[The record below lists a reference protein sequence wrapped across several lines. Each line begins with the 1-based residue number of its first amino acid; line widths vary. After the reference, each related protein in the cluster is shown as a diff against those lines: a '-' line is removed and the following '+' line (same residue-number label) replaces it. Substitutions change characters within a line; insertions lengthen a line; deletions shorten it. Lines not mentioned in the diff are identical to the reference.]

1 MLLYIVKHLARAVG
15 VFLTVT
21 FATFVV
27 MYGNGAGVARATL
40 GMNASAQDVQRR
52 MADLGLDRPLFVQYF
67 DWLGGLFTGDL
78 GRSYYTGQSVAGA
91 LGVRVPVTM
100 SLIIVTLVLTV
111 IISVF
116 LGVAAAYY
124 RGWVDRTVQVVA
136 GLGAAIPSFIV
147 AVVLVLV
154 FAVNNPILPAT
165 GYVRPTDSVSGWL
178 ASITLPVI
186 SILIGT
192 LGAAQIRGSVID
204 VLSRDFVRTLRARG
218 ISERAVVFRHV
229 LRSASGPGIIA
240 FGLLVVAMFG
250 GTIFVEQVFA
260 LPGMGQLLN
269 QSAQAGDVPMVMGCV
284 LVTTIVVL
292 VVNLIADLSNAL
304 LNPKARTR

>member
-1 MLLYIVKHLARAVG
+1 MLLYTIKHLARAVG

-40 GMNASAQDVQRR
+40 GMNASEEDVQRR
-52 MADLGLDRPLFVQYF
+52 MVELGLDRPLFVQYF
-67 DWLGGLFTGDL
+67 DWLGGVLTGNL
-78 GRSYYTGQSVAGA
+78 GRSYYTGQAVTSA
-91 LGVRVPVTM
+91 LEVRVPVTM
-100 SLIIVTLVLTV
+100 SLIIVTLILTI

-124 RGWVDRTVQVVA
+124 GGWVDRTVQVVA
-136 GLGAAIPSFIV
+136 GIGAAIPPFIT

-154 FAVNNPILPAT
+154 FAVNNPIFPAT
-165 GYVRPTDSVSGWL
+165 GYVRPTESVSGWL
-178 ASITLPVI
+178 ASITLPVTA
-186 SILIGT
+186 ILIGT

-269 QSAQAGDVPMVMGCV
+269 QSAQAGDIPMVMGCV
-284 LVTTIVVL
+284 LVTTVVVL
-292 VVNLIADLSNAL
+292 VVNLIADISNSL
-304 LNPKARTR
+304 LNPKARMR

>member
-40 GMNASAQDVQRR
+40 GMNASEQDVQRR
-52 MADLGLDRPLFVQYF
+52 MVELGLDRPLFVQYF
-67 DWLGGLFTGDL
+67 EWLGGAFTGDL
-78 GRSYYTGQSVAGA
+78 GRSYYTGQSVTSA
-91 LGVRVPVTM
+91 LMVRVPVTM
-100 SLIIVTLVLTV
+100 SLIISTLVLSV
-111 IISVF
+111 LISVI
-116 LGVAAAYY
+116 LGVVAAYY
-124 RGWVDRTVQVVA
+124 GGWVDRTVQVIT
-136 GLGAAIPSFIV
+136 GIGSAIPSFIV

-154 FAVNNPILPAT
+154 FAVNNPIFPAT

-178 ASITLPVI
+178 ASITLPVLA
-186 SILIGT
+186 ILIGA
-192 LGAAQIRGSVID
+192 LGAHQIRGSVID
-204 VLSRDFVRTLRARG
+204 VLSHDFVRTLRTRG
-218 ISERAVVFRHV
+218 ISERAIVFRHV
-229 LRSASGPGIIA
+229 LRNASGPGIIA

-284 LVTTIVVL
+284 LVTTVVVL
-292 VVNLIADLSNAL
+292 VVNLIADLSNSF
-304 LNPKARTR
+304 LNPKARMR

>member
-15 VFLTVT
+15 LFLTVT

-40 GMNASAQDVQRR
+40 GMSASAEDVQRR
-52 MADLGLDRPLFVQYF
+52 MVELGLDRPLLVQYF
-67 DWLGGLFTGDL
+67 DWLGGVFTGDL
-78 GRSYYTGQSVAGA
+78 GLSYYTGQSVAGA
-91 LGVRVPVTM
+91 LAVRIPVTM
-100 SLIIVTLVLTV
+100 SLVIATLVLTV
-111 IISVF
+111 IISVV

-124 RGWVDRTVQVVA
+124 RGWIDRTVQVVT
-136 GLGAAIPSFIV
+136 GIGAAIPSFIV
-147 AVVLVLV
+147 AVILVLV
-154 FAVNNPILPAT
+154 FAVNNPIFPAT
-165 GYVRPTDSVSGWL
+165 GYVRLTDSVSGWL

-250 GTIFVEQVFA
+250 GTIFVETVFA
-260 LPGMGQLLN
+260 LPGMGELGL
-269 QSAQAGDVPMVMGCV
+269 SAATAGDVPMVMGYM

-292 VVNLIADLSNAL
+292 IVNLIADLTNAL
-304 LNPKARTR
+304 LNPKARTQ